1 VRKKV
6 FVAKEM
12 DLFILGSISP
22 NSAIFRSFYQ
32 NDLCETNIIGLLR
45 EFEERRVVEFV
56 YPEVIVVATN
66 YNIIRF
72 SEGCAGFAFSC

>member
-1 VRKKV
+1 
-6 FVAKEM
+6 M

-45 EFEERRVVEFV
+45 EFEERRLVEYFH
-56 YPEVIVVATN
+56 EVIVVATN
-66 YNIIRF
+66 HNIIRYRD
-72 SEGCAGFAFSC
+72 GIAGFAFWC